1 MLFSSAEVKEHTKL
15 YVTATPVTQ
24 KREKVPSYL
33 LFARL
38 SARSSPLIFFFEYK
52 KHRIERCFFVL
63 WWSKSKPKIKTGKK
77 KRGRDN
83 TASFVVL

>member
-1 MLFSSAEVKEHTKL
+1 MLFSSAEVKEHTKS

-38 SARSSPLIFFFEYK
+38 SAVRIPEVIILHIK
-52 KHRIERCFFVL
+52 RHRIERCLLYMVEL
-63 WWSKSKPKIKTGKK
+63 NDRKSNKIMCKIILLFYYK
-77 KRGRDN
+77 
-83 TASFVVL
+83 L

>member
-52 KHRIERCFFVL
+52 KHRIERCFFCIVVEQEQ
-63 WWSKSKPKIKTGKK
+63 TENQNREEE
-77 KRGRDN
+77 KR
-83 TASFVVL
+83 S